1 MILRAAICF
10 LSGAIT
16 VPACAAAPDVLT
28 QRWIGEVLLGSEFGR
43 PRTKIIRWAQ
53 PNLRV
58 SVFGA
63 GPDQKTAVVI
73 ALADLGATLST
84 EGVRLS
90 LVRDRDA
97 AADIEVHFARKD
109 DIPAVARQ
117 HRIQAP
123 KDDLGFFWSFWDNRH
138 VITKAYIFLA
148 ADRLA
153 GRGLRHFV
161 LEELAQSLG
170 LPGDSAVFI
179 DSIFYQKDKD
189 GGGAQRLSA
198 LDRCLIR
205 WLYRRAVP
213 GDDAAAIARKLA
225 ATW

>member
-1 MILRAAICF
+1 MTICF
-10 LSGAIT
+10 LWGAVV
-16 VPACAAAPDVLT
+16 VPVGDAAPDVLT

-63 GPDQKTAVVI
+63 SPEQKAAVVI
-73 ALADLGATLST
+73 ALADLAGTLAT

-90 LVRDRDA
+90 LVRDREA

-117 HRIQAP
+117 HRIPAP
-123 KDDLGFFWSFWDNRH
+123 KDDLGFFWLFWDNRH
-138 VITKAYIFLA
+138 VITKAHIFLA
-148 ADRLA
+148 RDRLA
-153 GRGLRHFV
+153 GRALRHFA
-161 LEELAQSLG
+161 LEEITQSLG
-170 LPGDSAVFI
+170 LAGDSAVFA

-189 GGGAQRLSA
+189 GGSAQRLSV

-213 GDDAAAIARKLA
+213 GDDAAVIARKLA